1 MIYDFD
7 RQIQYHP
14 KIDED
19 TFEGTDMFLLK
30 NHLEVNHSIFYD
42 FTVRAKDKV
51 SEASNLSLCY

>member
-1 MIYDFD
+1 
-7 RQIQYHP
+7 
-14 KIDED
+14 
-19 TFEGTDMFLLK
+19 MFLLK